1 MSARRCA
8 VCGSITRR
16 SDDHRVCDGALDV
29 HGFPVE
35 TPTAG
40 VLRLAKAQVE
50 RWHGINRLTDPDR
63 RWLGPVS
70 LDSYASPDYRTS
82 LWTLEGSPPRGS
94 VLVLHD
100 GDALAISSDG
110 RQRRLFRVWV
120 LEALRRPRPLARHA

>member
-1 MSARRCA
+1 MSTRRCA

-50 RWHGINRLTDPDR
+50 RWSDPDR
-63 RWLGPVS
+63 TWLGPVS
-70 LDSYASPDYRTS
+70 LDSYADPQYRTS

-94 VLVLHD
+94 VVILYN
-100 GDALAISSDG
+100 GDALALDMDG
-110 RQRRLFRVWV
+110 CRRRLFRVGV